1 MLGLVV
7 CIYIYIK
14 AYYLEKLA
22 DKNRFCIVTC
32 VARAGGWLC
41 MHQIYQL
48 GDWRAMSGGMYIHIY
63 QSLYIR
69 KDLWQK

>member
-32 VARAGGWLC
+32 VARAGG
-41 MHQIYQL
+41 
-48 GDWRAMSGGMYIHIY
+48 
-63 QSLYIR
+63 
-69 KDLWQK
+69 